1 MVMNKRH
8 LITIKGSCSCSM
20 PGVWKAVAH
29 NEGAAVIYHSPKS
42 CGHFTHDLELSSYFR
57 LLARHESVRG
67 QYMAP
72 LVVTG
77 LEEEHSIFGGAEQLR
92 SCIEYTVKQH
102 NPRYIVIAN
111 SCVSGIIGD
120 DVQAV
125 AGEAEQDLQIPILS
139 VPCHGFMDNDYYA
152 GYYHAGK
159 AMIERFMQTQPT
171 IDKTVT
177 LLGDGNGP
185 EGQIAREVKTLLQSF
200 GLEVH
205 CHFPGYA
212 SLDEIQRVPYS
223 ACCVILGGRPH
234 PYSSTGRGRR
244 HD

>member
-42 CGHFTHDLELSSYFR
+42 CGHFTHGMDLSSYFR
-57 LLARHESVRG
+57 LLARHEGVRG

-92 SCIEYTVKQH
+92 SYIAYTVKQH

-159 AMIERFMQTQPT
+159 AMIERFMQAQPT

-223 ACCVILGGRPH
+223 AFYGLKKRSLLPRP
-234 PYSSTGRGRR
+234 PRP
-244 HD
+244 